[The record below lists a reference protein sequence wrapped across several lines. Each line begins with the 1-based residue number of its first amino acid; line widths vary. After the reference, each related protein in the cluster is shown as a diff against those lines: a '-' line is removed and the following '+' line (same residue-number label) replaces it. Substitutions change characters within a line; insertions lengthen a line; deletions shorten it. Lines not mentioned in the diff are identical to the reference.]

1 MRDRKRRGNSRY
13 YLFFTLSLVGVIALV
28 IGAWYALRHL
38 PFLKLQ
44 KIEISGNTA
53 IPDSL
58 IARSCVDQI
67 GQNLFKVPVKDI
79 KKDIMK
85 ISRVKELKIRR
96 QLLNTIKISV
106 KEREGILYV
115 KSQEG
120 RLHPIDSEG
129 IIMERYTSYYRE
141 DIPIYSSYYKDAQL
155 KPGKQLKKRDIS
167 RILALHLKVMQQA
180 PEYLAIISEYYMID
194 DTINIVD
201 SRYGTRIIL
210 ADDDIGTQLKRY
222 QFVQDNGNINR
233 RSVVD
238 LRFEN
243 QVVVKEVNK

>member
-13 YLFFTLSLVGVIALV
+13 YLFFTLSLAGVIALV

-38 PFLKLQ
+38 PFLELQ
-44 KIEISGNTA
+44 QIEISGNTA

-58 IARSCVDQI
+58 IARHCEDQL
-67 GQNLFKVPVKDI
+67 GHNLFKIPVKKLRQDI
-79 KKDIMK
+79 LK

-96 QLLNTIKISV
+96 QLLSTLKIKI
-106 KEREGILYV
+106 KEREGVLYV

-120 RLHPIDSEG
+120 RLYPIDSEG
-129 IIMERYTSYYRE
+129 IVMERYTPSYQE

-155 KPGKQLKKRDIS
+155 KAGNKLIKSDIS
-167 RILALHLKVMQQA
+167 RILALHLKIMQEA
-180 PEYLAIISEYYMID
+180 PEFLAIISEYYMID

-201 SRYGTRIIL
+201 ARYGTRIIPSQE
-210 ADDDIGTQLKRY
+210 DIAAQLKRY

-243 QVVVKEVNK
+243 QVVVKAGDK

>member
-1 MRDRKRRGNSRY
+1 MRVRKRRGNSRY
-13 YLFFTLSLVGVIALV
+13 YLFFALSLAGVITLV
-28 IGAWYALRHL
+28 VGAWYALRHL
-38 PFLKLQ
+38 PFLELQ
-44 KIEISGNTA
+44 RIEISGNTA

-58 IARSCVDQI
+58 IAQYCEAQL
-67 GQNLFKVPVKDI
+67 GQNLFKIPVKKLKQDI
-79 KKDIMK
+79 LE

-96 QLLNTIKISV
+96 QLLSTLKINV
-106 KEREGILYV
+106 KEREGVLYV

-129 IIMERYTSYYRE
+129 IIMERYTTYYRE

-155 KPGKQLKKRDIS
+155 KPGNQLTKSDIR
-167 RILALHLKVMQQA
+167 RILALHLKIMQEA
-180 PEYLAIISEYYMID
+180 PEYLLIISEYYMID

-201 SRYGTRIIL
+201 ARYGTRIIPSE
-210 ADDDIGTQLKRY
+210 DDIAAQLKRY

-233 RSVVD
+233 RSLVD

-243 QVVVKEVNK
+243 QVVVKERDK

>member
-1 MRDRKRRGNSRY
+1 MKDRKRRGNSRY
-13 YLFFTLSLVGVIALV
+13 YLFFTLSLAGVIALV

-38 PFLKLQ
+38 PCLELRQ
-44 KIEISGNTA
+44 IEISGNTA

-58 IARSCVDQI
+58 IARYCEDQI
-67 GQNLFKVPVKDI
+67 GQNLLKVPLKEL
-79 KKDIMK
+79 KKDILK
-85 ISRVKELKIRR
+85 ISRVKELKITR
-96 QLLNTIKISV
+96 QLLSTIKIKV

-129 IIMERYTSYYRE
+129 VIMERYTSYYRE

-155 KPGKQLKKRDIS
+155 KPGNQLLKKDIS
-167 RILALHLKVMQQA
+167 RILALHLRIMQQA
-180 PEYLAIISEYYMID
+180 PEYLPIISEYYMID

-201 SRYGTRIIL
+201 ARYGTRIIPS
-210 ADDDIGTQLKRY
+210 DKDIATQLKRY

-233 RSVVD
+233 RSLVD

-243 QVVVKEVNK
+243 QVVIKAGDK

>member
-1 MRDRKRRGNSRY
+1 MRVRKRRGNSRY
-13 YLFFTLSLVGVIALV
+13 YLFFTLSLAGVIALV

-38 PFLKLQ
+38 PFLELQ
-44 KIEISGNTA
+44 RIEISGNTA

-58 IARSCVDQI
+58 ISRFCEDQI
-67 GQNLFKVPVKDI
+67 GQNLFTVPVKEIKQDI
-79 KKDIMK
+79 LK

-96 QLLNTIKISV
+96 QVLSTLKISI

-129 IIMERYTSYYRE
+129 IIMERYTPHYRE

-155 KPGKQLKKRDIS
+155 KPGSQLTKRDIS
-167 RILALHLKVMQQA
+167 RILALHLKIMQQA
-180 PEYLAIISEYYMID
+180 PEFLAIISEYYMID

-201 SRYGTRIIL
+201 ARYGTRIIPSE
-210 ADDDIGTQLKRY
+210 DDIAAQLKRY

-243 QVVVKEVNK
+243 QVVVKAGDK